1 MDLAKFPRA
10 VSWAWNWARL
20 RGIEVSPCLLH
31 MSSVEGQPIL
41 DLRLEWVG
49 LMPQVG
55 PETLQLEG
63 HTGVRVESI
72 VEGASRGPCT
82 V

>member
-1 MDLAKFPRA
+1 
-10 VSWAWNWARL
+10 
-20 RGIEVSPCLLH
+20 
-31 MSSVEGQPIL
+31 MSAAYEFCGGTAYYGSQVG
-41 DLRLEWVG
+41 VG
-49 LMPQVG
+49 LMPQLG

-72 VEGASRGPCT
+72 VEGASRGQCT